1 MLWMSSIRPQI
12 PLIAVNTLLIVSV
25 LLLLR
30 GNNVQLW
37 LWTIVACFLMDIYSP
52 LFFGLFLLTGVIT
65 ILITDVLAT
74 VSHVNNMLQ
83 LAILSAGSVLLFAFV
98 QYIMIRISDW
108 IQEQSL
114 TPALNSFFWIRLL
127 IEAVS
132 TAVCV
137 VILFQITNRG
147 KHHVFER

>member
-1 MLWMSSIRPQI
+1 MLKQNVIIIIGAIVNMLWMSSIRPQI

-114 TPALNSFFWIRLL
+114 TPALNSFFGYG
-127 IEAVS
+127 
-132 TAVCV
+132 C
-137 VILFQITNRG
+137 
-147 KHHVFER
+147 